1 MANLRDIR
9 DRIGSVKSTQQIT
22 KAMKMVA
29 AARLRKAQERIMA
42 TRPYAYNLRSVL
54 NRLALSA
61 EEPNRL
67 LSTGKKPD
75 KIMVVIVGS
84 DRGLCGGFNTNL
96 FRYIEDEFKTT
107 YREYLDSGNLS
118 LVCIGRKANEHF
130 TKRGYDVIERH
141 PGFFDDLAFEPTAEI
156 MKDALSRFM
165 NSEYDGVYIAY
176 NEFKTVLS
184 QNRIIEQLLP
194 VTKVDYGIEPVH
206 AMAHDQGTDYIFEPS
221 AADIL
226 EQIVPLHVNIQLW
239 RAVLE
244 SNASEQGARMAAMD
258 NATENAKEIIRV
270 LNLEYNQ
277 ARQASITTEISEIVS
292 GAEALSQ

>member
-9 DRIGSVKSTQQIT
+9 DRISSVKSTQQIT

-29 AARLRKAQERIMA
+29 AARLKKAQDRIMSA
-42 TRPYAYNLRSVL
+42 RPYAYNLRSVL
-54 NRLALSA
+54 NRLAQST
-61 EEPNRL
+61 ESRNRML
-67 LSTGKKPD
+67 AIQSKPE
-75 KIMVVIVGS
+75 KILILVVGS

-96 FRYIEDEFKTT
+96 FRYIEDELKTT
-107 YREYLDSGNLS
+107 FREYHDNGRLS

-130 TKRGYDVIERH
+130 SKRGYDVVDRH
-141 PGFFDDLAFEPTAEI
+141 PGFFDHLTFESTAAV
-156 MKDALSRFM
+156 MNDALDRFM
-165 NSEYDGVYIAY
+165 NAEYDSVYIAY

-184 QNRIIEQLLP
+184 QNRVIEQLLP
-194 VTKVDYGIEPVH
+194 IINNEKQIESISPI
-206 AMAHDQGTDYIFEPS
+206 AKDEGYDYIFEPS
-221 AADIL
+221 DSDIL
-226 EQIVPLHVNIQLW
+226 EQIVPLHVRVQLW

>member
-9 DRIGSVKSTQQIT
+9 DRISSVKSTQQIT

-29 AARLRKAQERIMA
+29 AARLRKAQERIMS

-54 NRLALSA
+54 NRLALSSD
-61 EEPNRL
+61 ESNRM
-67 LSTGKKPD
+67 LSTGKKPE
-75 KIMVVIVGS
+75 KILVVIVGS

-107 YREYLDSGNLS
+107 YREYFDSGNLS

-130 TKRGYDVIERH
+130 TKRGYDVIDRH
-141 PGFFDDLAFEPTAEI
+141 PGFFDNLAIEPTAEI
-156 MKDALSRFM
+156 MKEAFNRYM
-165 NSEYDGVYIAY
+165 NNEYDGVYIAY
-176 NEFKTVLS
+176 NEFKTVLT
-184 QNRIIEQLLP
+184 QNRVIEQLLP
-194 VTKVDYGIEPVH
+194 VTRVDYGIEPIPRL
-206 AMAHDQGTDYIFEPS
+206 ATDQGVDYIFEPS
-221 AADIL
+221 ASDIL
-226 EQIVPLHVNIQLW
+226 EQIVPMHVNVQLW